1 MATSDPR
8 RRRRLFWWWF
18 GGASFLIIAAL
29 LFVRFFLF
37 NDNSTPLT
45 TDEAL
50 ARYRS
55 STSVVRTTVPAPE
68 TQTLPATGVYR
79 YETVGR
85 ESIDA
90 LDGAEHIYPDET
102 TITYTPA
109 GCGVHMR
116 WAPLVERNDE
126 WNLCVTEAGIEL
138 QREGGAYHMFFGTA
152 EVEPLTCDRT
162 VVLVPADRA
171 EVPGEPVQ
179 LSCIIGKKDWAP
191 VWQVLERDT
200 RTVDGVEIEVQHV
213 RMTVVDTDDYPE
225 TITLDWYL
233 NEHGL
238 LIEASLAKETL
249 AESVLGPVTYLESY
263 TLKLISLTPLQ

>member
-1 MATSDPR
+1 M
-8 RRRRLFWWWF
+8 
-18 GGASFLIIAAL
+18 SFVIIVVL
-29 LFVRFFLF
+29 LFLRFFLF
-37 NDNSTPLT
+37 NDKSTPLT

-50 ARYRS
+50 ERYRS
-55 STSVVRTTVPAPE
+55 STSVVRTTVAPE
-68 TQTLPATGVYR
+68 PEKQTLPATGVYR

-90 LDGAEHIYPDET
+90 LDGAEHIYPAET

-126 WNLCVTEAGIEL
+126 WNLCVTDAGIEL

-152 EVEPLTCDRT
+152 EIEPLKCDRT
-162 VVLVPADRA
+162 VVLLPADPETA
-171 EVPGEPVQ
+171 ANDPVQ
-179 LSCIIGKKDWAP
+179 LACTIGVKDWAP

-200 RTVDGVEIEVQHV
+200 RTVDGVAIDVQHV
-213 RMTVVDTDDYPE
+213 RMTVVDTDEYPE

-233 NEHGL
+233 DEHGL
-238 LIEASLAKETL
+238 LIEAALAKHTL
-249 AESVLGPVTYLESY
+249 AESVLGAVTYLESY